1 MKHSPRSRPT
11 TSAFT
16 LIELMVVIAII
27 AILAGLLVYLLP
39 GVKEKQVR
47 GRVKTELAMLVMAIE
62 GYKAK
67 MGFYPPDST
76 LSGTNALFY
85 ELTGTVR
92 NQKVS
97 PPLFIDRDN
106 IQLTTNTIGSYF
118 ATSGFLNSIDYQSPD
133 QEQRQNFLP
142 NLKPK
147 AYERI
152 PNTSDDIR
160 LLVVPYKSPGGDF
173 NPWHYRSSN
182 PQHNPEGFDLW
193 AELQIGNKAIK
204 IGNWKE

>member
-1 MKHSPRSRPT
+1 MKTPPRSRPA
-11 TSAFT
+11 AFT

-27 AILAGLLVYLLP
+27 GILAGLIVYLLP

-67 MGFYPPDST
+67 TGFYPPDSPLT
-76 LSGTNALFY
+76 GSNALFY

-92 NQKVS
+92 DRKLD
-97 PPLFIDRDN
+97 PPTFIDKDDTRLD
-106 IQLTTNTIGSYF
+106 TNTIGSYF
-118 ATSGFLNSIDYQSPD
+118 GTSGFLNSVDLENPD
-133 QEQRQNFLP
+133 PEKRQNFLP
-142 NLKPK
+142 NLKPR
-147 AYERI
+147 AYDKI
-152 PNTSDDIR
+152 PNEPKDVR
-160 LLVVPYKSPGGDF
+160 LLVVPYKGPGGDF

-193 AELQIGNKAIK
+193 AEVQVGNKAIV

>member
-1 MKHSPRSRPT
+1 MKSSPRSRPT
-11 TSAFT
+11 AFT

-27 AILAGLLVYLLP
+27 GILAGLIVYLLP

-67 MGFYPPDST
+67 IGFYPPDSAGT
-76 LSGTNALFY
+76 GTNALFY

-92 NQKVS
+92 NQKVN

-106 IQLTTNTIGSYF
+106 TQLTTNTIGTYF
-118 ATSGFLNSIDYQSPD
+118 GTSGFLNSIDYQNPD
-133 QEQRQNFLP
+133 QESRQNFLP

-147 AYERI
+147 ACEKI
-152 PNTSDDIR
+152 PGTGDDIR
-160 LLVVPYKSPGGDF
+160 LLVAPYKGPGGDF

-193 AELQIGNKAIK
+193 AELQIGNKAIV